1 MSSNIAQMINLS
13 KTYNAKC
20 LVIGMHI
27 PPNYGLEYAKRFHEV
42 FINLSRKTNSEV
54 VPFMLEGFELNED
67 FFLSDL
73 IHPNEK
79 AQPIILETIWKK
91 LRMMVES

>member
-1 MSSNIAQMINLS
+1 MILLSN
-13 KTYNAKC
+13 TYNAKC

-27 PPNYGLEYAKRFHEV
+27 PPNYGLEYTKSFHEV
-42 FINLSRKTNSEV
+42 FIKLSGKTNSEL

-73 IHPNEK
+73 IHPNES
-79 AQPIILETIWKK
+79 AQSIILETIWKK
-91 LRMMVES
+91 LKIMVTS